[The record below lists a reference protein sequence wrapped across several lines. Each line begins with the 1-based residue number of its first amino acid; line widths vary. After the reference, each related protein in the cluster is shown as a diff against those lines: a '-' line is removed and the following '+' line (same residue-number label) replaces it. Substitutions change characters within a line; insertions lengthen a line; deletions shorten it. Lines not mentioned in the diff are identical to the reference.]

1 MKITHW
7 KIGKKKV
14 FIHGLGDKA
23 LKQYDQKPSK
33 K

>member
-1 MKITHW
+1 MKITRFD
-7 KIGKKKV
+7 KGKKKTIV
-14 FIHGLGDKA
+14 HGLGDKA